1 MSAFAPLSCT
11 YPGIAI
17 TIVHRARID
26 TKFIEISDKRVFAH
40 WHLRREIALRAA
52 KYAEFVNRRPVVVR

>member
-1 MSAFAPLSCT
+1 MA
-11 YPGIAI
+11 
-17 TIVHRARID
+17 HRARID
-26 TKFIEISDKRVFAH
+26 TKFIESSDKRVFAH